1 MGWPEIIVDV
11 LKKYRIKFIN
21 YVPDAKNQMILELVR
36 QDPHFSLLPLTREEE
51 GIGVVCGQSV
61 GGQRGVMLMPT
72 AGLGNSINALAS
84 LAIPYKIPV
93 PMIIGVRGDLG
104 EFNQA
109 QVAMGQALPDI
120 LKSLNIPTFRI
131 TREDEAERITDGA
144 LRLGYANESPVA
156 ILITNEL
163 AGWKKGRTYL

>member
-1 MGWPEIIVDV
+1 
-11 LKKYRIKFIN
+11 
-21 YVPDAKNQMILELVR
+21 
-36 QDPHFSLLPLTREEE
+36 
-51 GIGVVCGQSV
+51 
-61 GGQRGVMLMPT
+61 
-72 AGLGNSINALAS
+72 
-84 LAIPYKIPV
+84 
-93 PMIIGVRGDLG
+93 MIIGVRGELG

-131 TREDEAERITDGA
+131 TREDEVEQITDGA

-156 ILITNEL
+156 ILLTNEL